1 MKQLVMLTAAGLMAL
16 VLSACGEDKPKQP
29 EVNQTTTTV
38 QPQKADDATAKPA
51 ESTTTTTTTQPQE

>member
-38 QPQKADDATAKPA
+38 QPQKADEAKPA
-51 ESTTTTTTTQPQE
+51 EATTTTTTTQPQE